1 VSELVL
7 TEEQELLKRTAAD
20 FVRSHSPVS
29 RVRQLRDAG
38 DPIGYSRDLWREM
51 SGLGWPGIILPEEVG
66 GLGLGHAHLVVVLEE
81 LGTALA
87 PEPFL
92 STLLLGASAVLLGGR
107 PEQRQAILPRV
118 AAGEETLA
126 LAHHEPLARHR
137 LHRVATA
144 VERTAG
150 GGYALRGEKDL
161 VLDGSSADRLVVSA
175 RSAGS
180 ADDRDGIDL
189 FLVDPHAAGVS
200 MRRQH
205 LVDSR
210 IAASVRLDGVAVSE
224 SDRIGEAGAGSAVLE
239 PLIDRALVGLA
250 AEMLG
255 GMRRAFEMTI
265 VYLKEREQFGV
276 KIGSFQALK
285 HRAARML
292 VDVELARSAVMA
304 AAHAI
309 DDRSPDVPRLAAL
322 AKAQLSDGFVRVA
335 SEAVQ
340 MHGGIGMTDE
350 HDIGF
355 FLKRARTTEI
365 LLGDAVHHRD
375 RYAALEGY

>member
-1 VSELVL
+1 VSDLVL
-7 TEEQELLKRTAAD
+7 TEEQELLRHTAED
-20 FVRSHSPVS
+20 FVRTHSPIS
-29 RVRQLRDAG
+29 RVRQLRDSD
-38 DPIGYSRDLWREM
+38 DPIGYSADLWREM
-51 SGLGWPGIILPEEVG
+51 SGLGWPGIILPEEHG
-66 GLGLGHAHLVVVLEE
+66 GLGLGYADLIVVLEE

-92 STLLLGASAVLLGGR
+92 STVLLGANAILLGGR
-107 PEQRQAILPRV
+107 PEQRRAVLPRV

-137 LHRVATA
+137 LHRVKTA
-144 VERTAG
+144 VEQARPG
-150 GGYALRGEKDL
+150 SYLLRGEKDL
-161 VLDGSSADRLVVSA
+161 VLDGPSATRLVVSA
-175 RSAGS
+175 RSAGA
-180 ADDRDGIDL
+180 ADDQGGIDL

-200 MRRQH
+200 IRRQH

-210 IAASVRLDGVAVSE
+210 TAAIVRLDGVAVAE
-224 SDRIGEAGAGSAVLE
+224 TDRIGAPGAGAAILE
-239 PLIDRALVGLA
+239 PVLDRALVGLA

-265 VYLKEREQFGV
+265 AYLKEREQFGV

-292 VDVELARSAVMA
+292 VQVELARSAVMA
-304 AAHAI
+304 AARAV
-309 DDRSPDVPRLAAL
+309 DDGSPELPRLAAL
-322 AKAQLSDGFVRVA
+322 AKAQLSDGFVQVA

-355 FLKRARTTEI
+355 FLKRARAAEI
-365 LLGDAVHHRD
+365 LLGDATHHRD